1 MKKLAAFI
9 ISFITFFS
17 LFATTEI
24 RMQNWSSN
32 PADGR
37 YMLLITDTGEKVSG
51 SYKTPIYRVVTLI
64 DKKNYGYPVMMV
76 SLYQKNSKD
85 LIVLNNDYTV
95 TVTMKNS
102 IGDSISFTAG
112 ISTKTFSFGAY
123 KLQGTDITTVIEFL
137 QKSGTVSVD
146 VVGDL
151 SKTKYHYT
159 LDYKVSDFNNVLK
172 NI

>member
-1 MKKLAAFI
+1 MKKFVVFI
-9 ISFITFFS
+9 AILITGFS

-24 RMQNWSSN
+24 SMENWSSN

-37 YMLLITDTGEKVSG
+37 YMLIITDTGEKVS
-51 SYKTPIYRVVTLI
+51 SNYKTPIYRVVTLI

-102 IGDSISFTAG
+102 IGDTISFTAG
-112 ISTKTFSFGAY
+112 VSTKTFSFGAH
-123 KLQGTDITTVIEFL
+123 KMQGTDITKVIEFL

-159 LDYKVSDFNNVLK
+159 LDYKLSDFNNVLK